1 METHVTG
8 QPVLGELRHALSAV
22 IIGNP
27 LFSPEEQLLAN
38 HHVHECEDAGQLAL
52 WLANMLS
59 ASGKCPQTNSSR
71 TN

>member
-1 METHVTG
+1 M
-8 QPVLGELRHALSAV
+8 SAV

-59 ASGKCPQTNSSR
+59 ASGKCPRTNSSR